1 MNNIIL
7 LSSLCENIKEKISLQ
22 KFYYYLLI
30 SLPIISI
37 LGDETKMT
45 NFYILTLYISVL
57 IFIGIIIH
65 IKNKYEL
72 HIGKIEIILFL
83 ITCIS
88 LISCIFN
95 KFPISKYVYYNLIT
109 IPILIFISAPIIQ
122 KYKSCFCKDIFNII
136 ICINFIVII
145 LLSLNKEHN
154 IINYHLGNDSIASII
169 LSISTCILAC
179 KYTERKKR
187 LISLIYIIIISLN
200 CYYIYKLNCRT
211 AYFIIIFSFLF
222 NKSYNKYIKLLIT
235 GAIITIF
242 LFLFINNNTKNNST
256 LGRAFI
262 IKNAFTLS
270 SNNFIY
276 GNGGFDSFSYAYPK
290 MQAKYFNKNRSF
302 DKNHLLADNVIYAYN
317 EFIQALCEI
326 GIMGVFLIIYGLV
339 HTKKMLQTEQIYYSN
354 LFMPLILSA
363 FFTYTFHITIFC
375 SLLILSLV
383 LAASLQET
391 RKKFYLTKTPLLL
404 IISAITIYNIQ
415 HLYKSIYI
423 NKILT
428 SKDTQKIDNDLIIN
442 EFNEN
447 KKYMYLFANLYKG
460 ENKECINNIKAIS
473 KKYINSDLIFL
484 EAKKLIEI
492 KHYNEAKNKLI
503 FASNICPNR
512 FRYRYELFKTLLK
525 LKNISQAEQLARF
538 IINMPIK
545 INSPAIKAI
554 KLEVE
559 DFLNQK

>member
-1 MNNIIL
+1 MIL
-7 LSSLCENIKEKISLQ
+7 KKQMCLQ

-45 NFYILTLYISVL
+45 NFYILTLWISVL

-72 HIGKIEIILFL
+72 HIGKIEIILFM
-83 ITCIS
+83 ITGIS
-88 LISCIFN
+88 LTSCILN
-95 KFPISKYVYYNLIT
+95 KFPISKYLYYNLVT
-109 IPILIFISAPIIQ
+109 IPILIFISTPIIK
-122 KYKSCFCKDIFNII
+122 KYKNCFCKDIFNII
-136 ICINFIVII
+136 ISINFIVII

-154 IINYHLGNDSIASII
+154 IINYHLGNDSISSII
-169 LSISTCILAC
+169 LSISTCILTY
-179 KYTERKKR
+179 KYTKRKKGI
-187 LISLIYIIIISLN
+187 ISFIYVIIILFD

-222 NKSYNKYIKLLIT
+222 NKSYNKYIRLLTT

-242 LFLFINNNTKNNST
+242 LFLFVNNSTKNNST
-256 LGRAFI
+256 LGRVFI
-262 IKNAFTLS
+262 LKNAFTLS
-270 SNNFIY
+270 SNYFIY
-276 GNGGFDSFSYAYPK
+276 GAGGFDSFSYAYPK
-290 MQAKYFNKNRSF
+290 IQAQYFNKNKSF
-302 DKNHLLADNVIYAYN
+302 DKNHLLADNIIYAYN
-317 EFIQALCEI
+317 EYIQTLCEI
-326 GIMGVFLIIYGLV
+326 GIIGIFLIVYGFV
-339 HTKKMLQTEQIYYSN
+339 YTKKMLKTEQIYYSN
-354 LFMPLILSA
+354 LFIPLILSA
-363 FFTYTFHITIFC
+363 FFTYTFHIAIFC

-383 LAASLQET
+383 FATSFQET
-391 RKKFYLTKTPLLL
+391 RTKFYFIKAPLFSIILT
-404 IISAITIYNIQ
+404 IMIYNIQ

-423 NKILT
+423 NKTLT
-428 SKDTQKIDNDLIIN
+428 SKDIQKIDNNLIIN

-447 KKYMYLFANLYKG
+447 KKYMYLFASLYKG
-460 ENKECINNIKAIS
+460 ENKEYINNIKAIS

-512 FRYRYELFKTLLK
+512 FRYRYELFKTLCK

-545 INSPAIKAI
+545 INSPVIKAI
-554 KLEVE
+554 KLDVK
-559 DFLNQK
+559 DFLNKK

>member
-1 MNNIIL
+1 
-7 LSSLCENIKEKISLQ
+7 
-22 KFYYYLLI
+22 
-30 SLPIISI
+30 
-37 LGDETKMT
+37 MT
-45 NFYILTLYISVL
+45 NFYILTLYISGL
-57 IFIGIIIH
+57 IFIGINIH

-88 LISCIFN
+88 LTSCILN
-95 KFPISKYVYYNLIT
+95 KFPISKYLYYNLAT
-109 IPILIFISAPIIQ
+109 IPILIFISTPIIK
-122 KYKSCFCKDIFNII
+122 KYKGCFCKDIFNII
-136 ICINFIVII
+136 ININFIVII
-145 LLSLNKEHN
+145 LLNLNKEHN
-154 IINYHLGNDSIASII
+154 IINYHLGNGSIVSII
-169 LSISTCILAC
+169 LSISICILAY
-179 KYTERKKR
+179 KYTKKSKE
-187 LISLIYIIIISLN
+187 LISLIYIIMILLD

-211 AYFIIIFSFLF
+211 AYFIIIFSFIF
-222 NKSYNKYIKLLIT
+222 NKFYSKYVKLLIS
-235 GAIITIF
+235 GITVAIF
-242 LFLFINNNTKNNST
+242 LFLFINNNAKNNST

-276 GNGGFDSFSYAYPK
+276 GTGGFDSFSYAYPK
-290 MQAKYFNKNRSF
+290 IQAQYFNRNKSF

-317 EFIQALCEI
+317 EYIQILCEI
-326 GIMGVFLIIYGLV
+326 GIIGIFLIVYGLIY
-339 HTKKMLQTEQIYYSN
+339 TRRILQTEQIYYYN
-354 LFMPLILSA
+354 LFIPLILSA
-363 FFTYTFHITIFC
+363 FFIYTFHITIFL
-375 SLLILSLV
+375 SLLILSLAF
-383 LAASLQET
+383 AASFQET
-391 RKKFYLTKTPLLL
+391 KTKFYFIKIPLLL
-404 IISAITIYNIQ
+404 IISMIIIYNSQ

-428 SKDTQKIDNDLIIN
+428 SQNMQKIDDNLIIN

-447 KKYMYLFANLYKG
+447 KKYMYMFAHLYKC
-460 ENKECINNIKAIS
+460 ENKEYIKNIKEIS

-492 KHYNEAKNKLI
+492 KQYNEAKNKLI

-512 FRYRYELFKTLLK
+512 FRYRYELFKTQLK
-525 LKNISQAEQLARF
+525 LGNINQAKQLAIF

-559 DFLNQK
+559 EFLNQK